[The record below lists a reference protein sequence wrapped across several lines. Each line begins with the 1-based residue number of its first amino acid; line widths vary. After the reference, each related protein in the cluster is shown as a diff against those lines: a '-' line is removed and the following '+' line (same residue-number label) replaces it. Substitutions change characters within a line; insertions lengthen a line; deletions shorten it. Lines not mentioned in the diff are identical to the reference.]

1 MNPILGNLRNEAWE
15 RLRPYLSEKV
25 CFGSDA
31 KFEQSYSYPEN
42 ACREAL
48 VNAIAHRD
56 YATQNPILI
65 SFYDDR
71 LEFESPSEIL
81 SSIMLDDLKKHIGIH
96 ESRNNYI
103 TRVLRESKLMREMGE
118 GLTRI
123 YQLMEEQELAEP
135 ELFSAHN
142 CFKIVLHHKSVYSQK
157 EPIWLN
163 LFSSFKLD
171 SDQKRV
177 VKDNIKW

>member
-1 MNPILGNLRNEAWE
+1 MNPILGNLRNEVWE

-25 CFGSDA
+25 CFSSDA

-71 LEFESPSEIL
+71 LEFESPGEIL
-81 SSIMLDDLKKHIGIH
+81 SSIMLDD
-96 ESRNNYI
+96 
-103 TRVLRESKLMREMGE
+103 
-118 GLTRI
+118 
-123 YQLMEEQELAEP
+123 
-135 ELFSAHN
+135 
-142 CFKIVLHHKSVYSQK
+142 
-157 EPIWLN
+157 
-163 LFSSFKLD
+163 
-171 SDQKRV
+171 
-177 VKDNIKW
+177 